1 MFAMRWLV
9 SVVIAAGLTLGLG
22 RKAVAQEAH
31 DFLYPRFEAG
41 FNGTLLVLGENI
53 RIDNTNTSEPGTE
66 FDAEDLLGVS
76 KTTLQ
81 PRAALRWRPG
91 RRHELEVGF
100 LRAVRNAEK
109 TLIDTVAVS
118 DTTFAAGARL
128 NSSLRTSQAFL
139 TYRYAFTARE
149 NTQIGAAVGLGALF
163 LRIDLDAIAATTTG
177 GADTTTVV
185 GSRTTDF
192 TGPTGSVGV
201 YGRFRLGDR
210 WFLESDLRAV
220 YVKIDNFKAGVVE
233 GGAAGRYFFNQTWGA
248 ELGYALGYYTVEI
261 DPKANGGLLDTDF
274 VGKVNYVVNGFRGGV
289 VVQF

>member
-1 MFAMRWLV
+1 MRWLG
-9 SVVIAAGLTLGLG
+9 SVVIAAGLTVGLG
-22 RKAVAQEAH
+22 RKAGAQEAH

-41 FNGTLLVLGENI
+41 FNGTVLVLGENI

-66 FDAEDLLGVS
+66 FDAEDVLGVS

-109 TLIDTVAVS
+109 TLVDTVTVS

-149 NTQIGAAVGLGALF
+149 NTQIGAAIGLGALF
-163 LRIDLDAIAATTTG
+163 LRIDLDAIAAATTG
-177 GADTTTVV
+177 GADTTTVA

-201 YGRFRLGDR
+201 YGRFKLGDR

-261 DPKANGGLLDTDF
+261 DPEPNGGLLDTDF